1 MKKESTPFLQK
12 DAWESAYTMLA
23 RTVNE
28 SQIVGKPPLEKY
40 FKPMKPEH
48 KEREFDGTHKAFRVL

>member
-1 MKKESTPFLQK
+1 MQK

-28 SQIVGKPPLEKY
+28 SQIVGKPPIEKY
-40 FKPMKPEH
+40 FKPVKPEH